1 MIGFLGTYY
10 VNLDEK
16 GRANIPSKFRRVLDR
31 DLNPNVVVSRT
42 HGHLSVFEPSV
53 WEKFVGQCDDVSPFD
68 RKESD
73 RLRQFTSKAD
83 TCEIKSGKLLI
94 PSQLRKVAGLNKE
107 VALVGMSTYFEIWDM
122 NRLEEHERQV
132 EHDLQV
138 ERERQAEQEREP
150 EQ

>member
-1 MIGFLGTYY
+1 MTGFLGTYY

-16 GRANIPSKFRRVLDR
+16 GRANIPSKFRRVLDK
-31 DLNPNVVVSRT
+31 DLNPNVVVSAT
-42 HGHLSVFEPSV
+42 HGHLSVFALPV
-53 WEKFVGQCDDVSPFD
+53 WEKVVGKHDDVSPFD

-73 RLRQFTSKAD
+73 RLRPFTSKAD

-94 PSQLRKVAGLNKE
+94 PAQLRKTASLNKE

-122 NRLEEHERQV
+122 NQLEEHERRI

-138 ERERQAEQEREP
+138 ERERQTEQEV